1 MATVK
6 GVVRELVSGYEW
18 FGDVSLEGADIE
30 SLFGVDRTD
39 IVTVSNGDVRIHFP
53 LVMVA
58 IIPCD
63 ECPEDA
69 TAL

>member
-1 MATVK
+1 MASVK
-6 GVVRELVSGYEW
+6 GVVRELVSGYQW
-18 FGDVSLEGADIE
+18 FGDISMESADVE
-30 SLFGVDRTD
+30 ALFGVDRTD
-39 IVTVSNGDVRIHFP
+39 VVTVSNGDVRVHFP

-58 IIPCD
+58 INPCE